1 LRFYSSLSLSFSH
14 FYGTL
19 SHCLSYSLLVSTR
32 VQLLERESEFLSI
45 LARARAL
52 SLSPS
57 PSLCLCVCV
66 LCGVLVCCL
75 HARVQVDLCLSVQ
88 GPCVYSTDLPT
99 YLPTYLHTYLLTYLP
114 YEGGLV
120 SCTYLPTY
128 LPIYL
133 PTCLMKGALCPVPTY
148 LVKWAFVTRT

>member
-1 LRFYSSLSLSFSH
+1 VRGVKLLRFYSSLSLSLI
-14 FYGTL
+14 L
-19 SHCLSYSLLVSTR
+19 SCLRDSLSLFVLLFARLHQSTTTRERVSSCR
-32 VQLLERESEFLSI
+32 FLR
-45 LARARAL
+45 ARAR

-75 HARVQVDLCLSVQ
+75 HARVQVDLWTLCVQ
-88 GPCVYSTDLPT
+88 YRPT
-99 YLPTYLHTYLLTYLP
+99 YLPTYLPTCLMKEALCP
-114 YEGGLV
+114 V
-120 SCTYLPTY
+120 PTYLPT
-128 LPIYL
+128 YL